1 MSVIKAR
8 RAISV
13 ENIQTVPKIAS
24 VAMPVGIWLQYDGS
38 GNMKPLLPGANPV
51 EGLNITPIASTD
63 TDFASNKLINYDGV
77 ADTTDRF
84 RMPVTNGVAANAVVG
99 SRYNV
104 YTDNYGLDVSAYA
117 SLSYITLAVS
127 AFAVGHTITGSTSS
141 ATGVI
146 TSIGPTGTLVI
157 NTITGT
163 FVTGETITDGTSS
176 ATAKVQTYALGGTQF
191 EVTKS
196 ANAENTVEVKVV
208 LTK

>member
-1 MSVIKAR
+1 MSVIKSD
-8 RAISV
+8 RALGT

-24 VAMPVGIWLQYDGS
+24 VAMAVGIWLQYDGS

-63 TDFASNKLINYDGV
+63 SDYASNKLISYDGIN
-77 ADTTDRF
+77 DTVDRF

-104 YTDNYGLDVSAYA
+104 YTDNYGLDVSAYS

-127 AFAVGHTITGSTSS
+127 TFAVGHTITGTTSG

-146 TSIGPTGTLVI
+146 TSLGPNGTMVI
-157 NTITGT
+157 NTVTGT

-191 EVTKS
+191 EVTKPANS
-196 ANAENTVEVKVV
+196 AGRIEVKVV